1 MTNGVAYHA
10 GMIDMSAHS
19 EELETHC
26 IDGTCTSKSYII
38 ISRDP
43 EFNCKLGV
51 RLWVAPQGNQILL
64 FARFR
69 AVPLQGIELAQGE
82 TPNLAGSYGNIKFSR
97 ADGVRKSVIVHV
109 GIPAGPHAAQSV
121 IDKNLG
127 KDLVDMLIGKAR
139 IHLDYEQL
147 CMKLST
153 IWADMIGQYSYDED
167 AAKKAAAEAKPVM
180 HEGQATTA
188 ADKVAKALAGEEETP
203 KVGVDDEAFGDFD
216 FSQIKSK
223 MQGEAPST
231 GGYADD
237 ATVFEESTPEE
248 TDEPIGDDDA

>member
-1 MTNGVAYHA
+1 MSSGVAYHA

-19 EELETHC
+19 EELKTHC

-38 ISRDP
+38 ISKDP

-51 RLWVAPQGNQILL
+51 RLWVAPNGNQILL

-69 AVPLQGIELAQGE
+69 TVPLQGIELAQGE
-82 TPNLAGSYGNIKFSR
+82 VANLKQAYGNIEFSMK
-97 ADGVRKSVIVHV
+97 DGIRKSVIVSV

-153 IWADMIGQYSYDED
+153 IWADMIGQYSYSEED
-167 AAKKAAAEAKPVM
+167 AKKAAEKAKPAVV
-180 HEGQATTA
+180 GVPVDAA
-188 ADKVAKALAGEEETP
+188 ADAVQKALSGEEPDIVADKE
-203 KVGVDDEAFGDFD
+203 DAFGDFD
-216 FSQIKSK
+216 FSQIKNK
-223 MQGEAPST
+223 MKGEAPSE
-231 GGYADD
+231 GGFAE
-237 ATVFEESTPEE
+237 VSPNEI
-248 TDEPIGDDDA
+248 DEPIGEDDD